1 TPLLNNNGDMVIP
14 DAQVLEGP
22 TNGPQWVT
30 HTLLWRKSENTLSI
44 VQLPPGIS
52 LYNSVLSQFNNNRVI
67 TAIGPIT
74 TTDDAGNQTTKEK
87 RAMFLTPIAVRSFDT
102 QIVDDPESGKYR
114 MFIDDPSDVIGL
126 GHRTK
131 IVSELK
137 IAQWD
142 RVFELSGTGVRWGK
156 DTLDN
161 DLDAFFVIIPN
172 LPSPAVGSKHKVK
185 LWTEVDTGAEVE
197 LDPVPGKP
205 GTYRTK
211 SLCLVADDEDDQEKI
226 DGVADGA
233 LNDRTFKVA
242 LDGHLKVKL
251 LGFGGSATAPEIELP
266 VPTKKTVK
274 VAGYVM
280 QKGLLFL
287 ADAVPVATANSEIDF
302 ARARF
307 ATCGVKIVG
316 AASSVKPNPAGVTF
330 GGIGGQFDEPEY
342 DSSTGKITLPAESVA
357 LFAGTTVPPDTIPCY
372 YVTNF
377 STFLGGVTTVEKAI
391 STKAYANR
399 AVIDGDQ
406 KTISTLSH
414 ELLHVLINGVH
425 GPPYNDY
432 MSYFNSVKWM
442 LWYKQD
448 IGGVI
453 GRKRI
458 PDEMRFKIL
467 SSPLAK

>member
-1 TPLLNNNGDMVIP
+1 MEYPNGKKVLAEEHFPHGTMVMSKNAWQNHFLIFTVKPEDLRPAGQAAGSLWVALDSDNNDTYG
-14 DAQVLEGP
+14 
-22 TNGPQWVT
+22 
-30 HTLLWRKSENTLSI
+30 TLI
-44 VQLPPGIS
+44 
-52 LYNSVLSQFNNNRVI
+52 
-67 TAIGPIT
+67 
-74 TTDDAGNQTTKEK
+74 DDVH
-87 RAMFLTPIAVRSFDT
+87 LTPVEVKTFDT
-102 QIVDDPESGKYR
+102 HLVDDPESGKYR

-131 IVSELK
+131 VTSELK

-142 RVFELSGTGVRWGK
+142 RVFELSGTGVKWKTGL
-156 DTLDN
+156 LDN
-161 DLDAFFVIIPN
+161 DLDAFFIRIPN
-172 LPSPAVGSKHKVK
+172 LPAPASGSKHKVK
-185 LWTEVDTGAEVE
+185 IWTEVDTGAEVE
-197 LDPVPGKP
+197 LEPAPGNP
-205 GTYRTK
+205 GVYQTK

-251 LGFGGSATAPEIELP
+251 LGFGGSSTTPDIDLP
-266 VPTKKTVK
+266 VPAKKTVN

-280 QKGLLFL
+280 QKGLIFL
-287 ADAVPVATANSEIDF
+287 ADAVPVPTADSEIDF

-307 ATCGVKIVG
+307 ASCGVKIVG
-316 AASSVKPNPAGVTF
+316 AAASVKPNPAGVTF
-330 GGIGGQFDEPEY
+330 GGAGGQFHEPEY
-342 DSSTGKITLPAESVA
+342 DSSTGKITIPAESVA

-377 STFLGGVTTVEKAI
+377 TTFLGGVTTVEKATT
-391 STKAYANR
+391 TKAYASR
-399 AVIDGDQ
+399 AIIDGDQ
-406 KTISTLSH
+406 KTTSTLSH

-425 GPPYNDY
+425 GAPYKDFMRYHN
-432 MSYFNSVKWM
+432 SYKWM

-448 IGGVI
+448 NGGVM